1 MSTHPQKLGKYE
13 MRERLGRGGMAEVW
27 KAFDTQ
33 LHRYVAIKLMHADL
47 QNDPEFMTRFV
58 REARAIASLHHS
70 NIVQIY
76 DFQTTDTTD
85 ANSPLAYMVMDYVEG
100 QTLADYM
107 RNTVRIGKFL
117 NANELVQLFAS
128 ISRAIDYAHRQG
140 MLHRDIKPANILL
153 DKRNTLQNA
162 MGEPVLSDFGIAKL
176 VGITGGTVQGT
187 WLGTPMYVSP
197 EQVQGQPGD
206 ERSDIYSLGII
217 LYEMCTG
224 SPPFRGDTLT
234 AIIMQQ
240 VNTIPTDPAIINP
253 NISPELSAVIM
264 RCIAKN
270 PADRFGSASA
280 LTVAL
285 AEALH
290 VPVPS
295 DLNIPSLQAV
305 DALEAPTYLTPSSAL
320 YDPAMNAPTYLI
332 PSPSNQVPNTVSA
345 NPPSINTPA
354 YAQQHQE
361 TPGTTTPTYATA
373 LPSSLPSSPPRTPIP
388 APPSPGTPTFA
399 PKRSRRGL
407 LIAVILLAILVV
419 SASSLGAFYW
429 FSHKATP
436 TAASSVGNVYFV
448 SSEKTDMNSNVGAND
463 EMQIDLHNLANPA
476 SGQVY
481 YAWLLSDNTM
491 TEAASLFLGTLKVS
505 NGQVHYLYMG
515 DAQHS
520 NLLISYS
527 RFLITEEAA
536 NPIPIA
542 PSVDHHAWQYYA
554 ELPQT
559 PSKVDNF
566 SLLDHLRHL
575 LAKDPEL
582 EPLNLPGGLEIWL
595 FRNTQGVMQR
605 AVKAQGCWHSKDTG
619 CIQRA
624 VIRIL
629 DYLDGK
635 NYVQMDVPQG
645 TSLLIDART
654 VSVALLEFDPQTQNP
669 PGYLF
674 HINRHL
680 QGIVQAP
687 GVTAAQQKLAGQIDT
702 GLNILSN
709 TLNLIHNDA
718 KQLIN
723 LPQNQLLSN
732 STLTILNDMATQA
745 NYAFNGQV
753 NSGTNLKQ
761 GGAVEIYQN
770 SQRLAT
776 FDVMTYSQ
784 NQ

>member
-1 MSTHPQKLGKYE
+1 
-13 MRERLGRGGMAEVW
+13 MAEVW

-33 LHRYVAIKLMHADL
+33 LHRYVAIKLMRADL

-76 DFQTTDTTD
+76 DFQTANTAD
-85 ANSPLAYMVMDYVEG
+85 ANSPMAYMVMDYVEG

-107 RNTVRIGKFL
+107 RDTVRVGKFL

-140 MLHRDIKPANILL
+140 TLHRDIKPANILL

-162 MGEPVLSDFGIAKL
+162 MGEPVLSDFGIAKM

-197 EQVQGQPGD
+197 EQVQGQPGN

-217 LYEMCTG
+217 LYEICTG
-224 SPPFRGDTLT
+224 SPPFHGDTLT
-234 AIIMQQ
+234 AIILQQ
-240 VNTIPTDPAIINP
+240 VSTIPTDPSLVNP
-253 NISPELSAVIM
+253 NISPALSAVIM

-295 DLNIPSLQAV
+295 DLNVPALLSD
-305 DALEAPTYLTPSSAL
+305 DALEAPTYLIPSTSPF
-320 YDPAMNAPTYLI
+320 DPAMNVPTYLI
-332 PSPSNQVPNTVSA
+332 PSRSDPLPNTVPSE
-345 NPPSINTPA
+345 PPSINTPA

-361 TPGTTTPTYATA
+361 TPGTTTPAFPGNDATI
-373 LPSSLPSSPPRTPIP
+373 LPSSIHPSPPLTPIP
-388 APPSPGTPTFA
+388 SPPSPIPPTFA

-407 LIAVILLAILVV
+407 LIALILLAILVV

-429 FSHKATP
+429 FTHSATP
-436 TAASSVGNVYFV
+436 TATISTAVGNVRFL
-448 SSEKTDMNSNVGAND
+448 SSGKNDVNSNAGIND
-463 EMQIDLHNLANPA
+463 ELQIDLHNLSNPA
-476 SGQVY
+476 SGNAF
-481 YAWLLSDNTM
+481 YAWLLSDNTQP
-491 TEAASLFLGTLKVS
+491 EAASMFLGMLKVS
-505 NGQVHYLYMG
+505 NGQVHFHYMG
-515 DAQHS
+515 NAQHS
-520 NLLISYS
+520 NLLASYS
-527 RFLITEEAA
+527 RFLITTEPA
-536 NPIPIA
+536 NPTPIA
-542 PSVDHHAWQYYA
+542 PSVDRHAWQYYA

-559 PSKVDNF
+559 PSKVDHY

-575 LAKDPEL
+575 LTKDPDL
-582 EPLNLPGGLEIWL
+582 ESLHLPGGLEIWL
-595 FRNTQGVMQR
+595 YRNTQGVMQR
-605 AVKAQGCWHSKDTG
+605 AVKAQACWHGKDTG

-624 VIRIL
+624 VIRVL

-635 NYVQMDVPQG
+635 HYVQKDVPQG
-645 TSLLIDART
+645 TPLLIDARII
-654 VSVALLEFDPQTQNP
+654 SVALLEFDPQNQNP
-669 PGYLF
+669 PGYLY
-674 HINRHL
+674 HINKHL

-687 GVTAAQQKLAGQIDT
+687 GATAAQQQLAGQIDT
-702 GLNILSN
+702 GLNIMSN
-709 TLNLIHNDA
+709 TLTQIHNDA
-718 KQLIN
+718 RQLIN

-732 STLTILNDMATQA
+732 ASLTLLNDMATQA
-745 NYAFNGQV
+745 DYAFNGQI
-753 NSGTNLKQ
+753 NAGTNQKQ

-776 FDVMTYSQ
+776 FDVTPYTQ
-784 NQ
+784 KP

>member
-1 MSTHPQKLGKYE
+1 MSTHPQQLGKYE

-76 DFQTTDTTD
+76 DFQTADTAD
-85 ANSPLAYMVMDYVEG
+85 ANSPMAYMVMDYVEG

-107 RNTVRIGKFL
+107 RDTVRVGKFL
-117 NANELVQLFAS
+117 TPNELVQLFAS

-153 DKRNTLQNA
+153 DKRNTLQNP

-197 EQVQGQPGD
+197 EQVQGQPGN

-217 LYEMCTG
+217 LYEICTG
-224 SPPFRGDTLT
+224 SPPFQGDTLT
-234 AIIMQQ
+234 AIILQQ
-240 VNTIPTDPAIINP
+240 VNTIPTDPSLVNP
-253 NISPELSAVIM
+253 NISPALSAVIM

-295 DLNIPSLQAV
+295 DLTVPALLSA
-305 DALEAPTYLTPSSAL
+305 DSLEAPTYLIPSASSP
-320 YDPAMNAPTYLI
+320 DPAMNAPTFLI
-332 PSPSNQVPNTVSA
+332 PSRPEPT
-345 NPPSINTPA
+345 SINTPA
-354 YAQQHQE
+354 YAQKHQE
-361 TPGTTTPTYATA
+361 SPGTTTPTDATV
-373 LPSSLPSSPPRTPIP
+373 LPSSIPPAPPLTPIP
-388 APPSPGTPTFA
+388 TSSAPIPPASA

-407 LIAVILLAILVV
+407 LIAVVLLAILVV
-419 SASSLGAFYW
+419 AASSLGAFYW
-429 FSHKATP
+429 FSHTTTP
-436 TAASSVGNVYFV
+436 TASTAVGNVNFL
-448 SSEKTDMNSNVGAND
+448 SSGKYDVNSNAGIND
-463 EMQIDLHNLANPA
+463 ELQIDLHNLSNPA
-476 SGQVY
+476 SGNAF

-491 TEAASLFLGTLKVS
+491 TEASSLFLGKLPVS
-505 NGQVHYLYMG
+505 NGTVHFHYMG

-520 NLLISYS
+520 NLLASYS
-527 RFLITEEAA
+527 RFLITSEAA
-536 NPIPIA
+536 SPTPIA
-542 PSVDHHAWQYYA
+542 PSVDRHAWQYYA
-554 ELPQT
+554 EIPQT

-575 LAKDPEL
+575 LAKDPDL
-582 EPLNLPGGLEIWL
+582 EPLHLPGGLDIWL
-595 FRNTQGVMQR
+595 YRNTQGVMQR
-605 AVKAQGCWHSKDTG
+605 AVKAQECWHSHDTG

-624 VIRIL
+624 VIRVL

-645 TSLLIDART
+645 TPLLIDAKT
-654 VSVALLEFDPQTQNP
+654 VSVALLEFDQQNQNP
-669 PGYLF
+669 PGYLY
-674 HINRHL
+674 HINKHL

-687 GVTAAQQKLAGQIDT
+687 GATAAQQKLAGQIDN
-702 GLNILSN
+702 GLNIMSN
-709 TLNLIHNDA
+709 TLNQIHNDA

-723 LPQNQLLSN
+723 MPQNQLLSN
-732 STLTILNDMATQA
+732 ASLTLLNDMATQA
-745 NYAFNGQV
+745 DYAFNGQI
-753 NSGTNLKQ
+753 NAGTNQKQ

-776 FDVMTYSQ
+776 FDVMTYTQ

>member
-1 MSTHPQKLGKYE
+1 MSTHPQQLGKYE

-76 DFQTTDTTD
+76 DFQTADTSD
-85 ANSPLAYMVMDYVEG
+85 ANSPMAYMVMDYVEG

-107 RNTVRIGKFL
+107 RDTVRAGKFL
-117 NANELVQLFAS
+117 TPNELVQLFTS
-128 ISRAIDYAHRQG
+128 ISLAIDYAHRQG

-153 DKRNTLQNA
+153 DKRNTLHNA

-197 EQVQGQPGD
+197 EQVQGQPGN
-206 ERSDIYSLGII
+206 ERSDLYSLGII
-217 LYEMCTG
+217 LYEICTG
-224 SPPFRGDTLT
+224 SPPFHGDTLT
-234 AIIMQQ
+234 AIILQQ
-240 VNTIPTDPAIINP
+240 VNTIPTDPSLVNP
-253 NISPELSAVIM
+253 SISPALSAVIM

-285 AEALH
+285 ADALH
-290 VPVPS
+290 VPVPHELS
-295 DLNIPSLQAV
+295 VPPLQSA
-305 DALEAPTYLTPSSAL
+305 DALEAPTYLIPSASSP
-320 YDPAMNAPTYLI
+320 DPAMNAPTYLI
-332 PSPSNQVPNTVSA
+332 PSRPEPT
-345 NPPSINTPA
+345 SINTPA
-354 YAQQHQE
+354 YAQKHQE
-361 TPGTTTPTYATA
+361 SPGTTTPAEATV
-373 LPSSLPSSPPRTPIP
+373 LPSSIPPSPPLTPIP
-388 APPSPGTPTFA
+388 TPSAPIPPASA

-407 LIAVILLAILVV
+407 LIAVVLLAILVV
-419 SASSLGAFYW
+419 AASSLGAFYW
-429 FSHKATP
+429 FSHTTTP
-436 TAASSVGNVYFV
+436 TASTAVGNVNFL
-448 SSEKTDMNSNVGAND
+448 SSGKYDVNSNAGIND
-463 EMQIDLHNLANPA
+463 ELQIDLHNLSNPA
-476 SGQVY
+476 SGNAF

-491 TEAASLFLGTLKVS
+491 TEASSLFLGKLPVS
-505 NGQVHYLYMG
+505 NGTVHFHYMG

-520 NLLISYS
+520 NLLASYS
-527 RFLITEEAA
+527 RFLITSEAA
-536 NPIPIA
+536 SPTPIA
-542 PSVDHHAWQYYA
+542 PSVDRHAWQYYA
-554 ELPQT
+554 EIPQT

-575 LAKDPEL
+575 LAKDPDL
-582 EPLNLPGGLEIWL
+582 EPLHLPGGLDIWL
-595 FRNTQGVMQR
+595 YRNTQGVMQR
-605 AVKAQGCWHSKDTG
+605 AVKAQECWHSHDTG

-624 VIRIL
+624 VIRVL

-645 TSLLIDART
+645 TPLLIDART
-654 VSVALLEFDPQTQNP
+654 VSVALLEFDQQNQNP
-669 PGYLF
+669 PGYLY
-674 HINRHL
+674 HINKHL

-687 GVTAAQQKLAGQIDT
+687 GATAAQQKLAGQIDN
-702 GLNILSN
+702 GLNIMSN
-709 TLNLIHNDA
+709 TLNQIHNDA

-723 LPQNQLLSN
+723 MPQNQLLSN
-732 STLTILNDMATQA
+732 ASLTLLNDMATQA
-745 NYAFNGQV
+745 DYAFNGQI
-753 NSGTNLKQ
+753 NAGTNQKQ

-776 FDVMTYSQ
+776 FDVMTYTQ

>member
-1 MSTHPQKLGKYE
+1 MSTHPQQLGKYE

-76 DFQTTDTTD
+76 DFQTTNTTD

-107 RNTVRIGKFL
+107 RETVRVGKFL
-117 NANELVQLFAS
+117 TANELVQLFAS

-153 DKRNTLQNA
+153 DKRNTLQNS

-197 EQVQGQPGD
+197 EQVQGQPGN

-217 LYEMCTG
+217 LYEICTG
-224 SPPFRGDTLT
+224 SPPFHGDTLT
-234 AIIMQQ
+234 AIILQQ
-240 VNTIPTDPAIINP
+240 VSTIPADPSLVNP
-253 NISPELSAVIM
+253 NISPALSAVIM
-264 RCIAKN
+264 RCIAKD

-295 DLNIPSLQAV
+295 DLTVPSLLSA
-305 DALEAPTYLTPSSAL
+305 DSLEAPTYLIPSASPL
-320 YDPAMNAPTYLI
+320 DPAMNAPTYLI
-332 PSPSNQVPNTVSA
+332 PSRSE
-345 NPPSINTPA
+345 PPSINTPA
-354 YAQQHQE
+354 YAQKHQE
-361 TPGTTTPTYATA
+361 TPGTTTPADATV
-373 LPSSLPSSPPRTPIP
+373 LPASIPP
-388 APPSPGTPTFA
+388 APPLTPVPAPLSPVPPA
-399 PKRSRRGL
+399 SASKRSRRGP
-407 LIAVILLAILVV
+407 LITVVLLAILVV
-419 SASSLGAFYW
+419 AASSLGAFYW
-429 FSHKATP
+429 FTHTATP
-436 TAASSVGNVYFV
+436 TASTAVGNVNFL
-448 SSEKTDMNSNVGAND
+448 SSEKTDVNSNAGIND
-463 EMQIDLHNLANPA
+463 EMQIDLHNLSNPT
-476 SGQVY
+476 SGNAF

-491 TEAASLFLGTLKVS
+491 TEAASLFLGKLQVS
-505 NGQVHYLYMG
+505 NGTVHFHYIG
-515 DAQHS
+515 NAQHS
-520 NLLISYS
+520 NLLASYS
-527 RFLITEEAA
+527 RFLITSEPAS
-536 NPIPIA
+536 PTPIA
-542 PSVDHHAWQYYA
+542 PSVDRHAWQYYA

-575 LAKDPEL
+575 LAKDPDL
-582 EPLNLPGGLEIWL
+582 EPLHLPGGLDIWL
-595 FRNTQGVMQR
+595 YRNTQGVMQR

-619 CIQRA
+619 CIQRG
-624 VIRIL
+624 VIRVL
-629 DYLDGK
+629 DYLDGTH
-635 NYVQMDVPQG
+635 YVQNDVPQG
-645 TSLLIDART
+645 TPLLIDART
-654 VSVALLEFDPQTQNP
+654 ISVALLEFDPQNQNP
-669 PGYLF
+669 PGYLY
-674 HINRHL
+674 HINKHL

-687 GVTAAQQKLAGQIDT
+687 GATAAQQKLAGQIDT
-702 GLNILSN
+702 GLNIMSN
-709 TLNLIHNDA
+709 TLNQIHNDA
-718 KQLIN
+718 KQLIK
-723 LPQNQLLSN
+723 LPQDQLLSN
-732 STLTILNDMATQA
+732 SSLTLLNDMATQSD
-745 NYAFNGQV
+745 YAFNGQI
-753 NSGTNLKQ
+753 NAGTNQKQ

-776 FDVMTYSQ
+776 FEVMTYTQ